1 MITLNYYYN
10 SFLTKKNYE
19 DVNILMFLTYT
30 KIEFFFYQKYNYD
43 FIIILLSMFY

>member
-19 DVNILMFLTYT
+19 DVNILMFLIYT
-30 KIEFFFYQKYNYD
+30 KIEFFFIKN
-43 FIIILLSMFY
+43 IIMILL